1 MLRKDM
7 IAHFGSAT
15 EVVKQL
21 TNLTH
26 GAVSQWGEIIPMG
39 RAYEIE
45 SLTNGAM
52 KVDLSLYERKPA
64 DAKVE

>member
-1 MLRKDM
+1 MLRKDV

-21 TNLTH
+21 TNLTD
-26 GAVSQWGEIIPMG
+26 GAVSQWEEIIPMG

-45 SLTNGAM
+45 SITGGKLQ
-52 KVDLSLYERKPA
+52 VDKSFYDRKYSKSA
-64 DAKVE
+64 A